1 MGNTREEFAVT
12 RYNDQ
17 LNWYSR
23 KADSYKKIT
32 HIVSSAVVVM
42 SILLPVATSVFPC
55 EWKYRW
61 ISLVLSL
68 GIGLATGLAG
78 VFRWRDLWISY
89 RATEESLK
97 REYSFYFV
105 KTGVYRDCEDPVE
118 VFMNRIETIL
128 SDEHSKWVLSEKSG
142 KMAVSSIAKKLTES

>member
-1 MGNTREEFAVT
+1 MGNTREEFAVA

-42 SILLPVATSVFPC
+42 SVLLPVATSVFPC

-61 ISLVLSL
+61 I
-68 GIGLATGLAG
+68 
-78 VFRWRDLWISY
+78 
-89 RATEESLK
+89 
-97 REYSFYFV
+97 
-105 KTGVYRDCEDPVE
+105 
-118 VFMNRIETIL
+118 
-128 SDEHSKWVLSEKSG
+128 
-142 KMAVSSIAKKLTES
+142 